1 MPGTLK
7 SYETALSWSPKNLR
21 TAALSIFS
29 LRKTLFQ
36 GLLWKI
42 QGLFKDMPKFVN
54 FQGLFKDMILFQGPF
69 RTRASHAFLFYH
81 SLLNTI
87 II

>member
-1 MPGTLK
+1 MKPHFRGHQ
-7 SYETALSWSPKNLR
+7 ENLR
-21 TAALSIFS
+21 TAALSIFP

-42 QGLFKDMPKFVN
+42 KGLFKDMPKFFN
-54 FQGLFKDMILFQGPF
+54 FQGLFKDMMLFQGPF
-69 RTRASHAFLFYH
+69 RTRASHAFLFHH

-87 II
+87 IV

>member
-1 MPGTLK
+1 MKPHFHGHQ
-7 SYETALSWSPKNLR
+7 ENLR
-21 TAALSIFS
+21 TAVLSILLS

-36 GLLWKI
+36 RPLWKI
-42 QGLFKDMPKFVN
+42 EGLFNDIPKFFN
-54 FQGLFKDMILFQGPF
+54 FQGLFKDMMLFQGPF
-69 RTRASHAFLFYH
+69 RARASHAFLFHH

>member
-1 MPGTLK
+1 MKPHFHGHQ
-7 SYETALSWSPKNLR
+7 ENLR
-21 TAALSIFS
+21 SAALSIFP

-42 QGLFKDMPKFVN
+42 QGLFKDMPIFKDI
-54 FQGLFKDMILFQGPF
+54 FKDMMLFQGPL
-69 RTRASHAFLFYH
+69 RTRASHAFLFHH

-87 II
+87 IIWLVTRISP